1 MNTFNELL
9 MKMSENERMDWIVNA
24 KTSYLNVVL
33 KDCGVKG
40 IANMKKLE
48 KIVMVTKLVVENS
61 VADEDAKRVMDDTV
75 RLKEEIE
82 IRQCYAET
90 IEGILYARYKNKEI
104 TFSELRKV
112 CNAYNIDIPLSY
124 NEKNSTK
131 LVDENCDLFSLYE
144 HHDYDGNVYYSI
156 LDEKYEWENMSL
168 TSYDCRDD
176 DLEVQQFFAR
186 NTVDNGDLQLA
197 CTFDENLNYML
208 CMYKNHKLL
217 GTFVDGDIY
226 DIKVVVDYDDRLNDE
241 DLNTY
246 EELLDLLNE
255 QQEEYCR
262 IVDSDKMS
270 RNELDCTEENADFI
284 VDEKNKKIII
294 LNEELLK

>member
-1 MNTFNELL
+1 MNINKLKA
-9 MKMSENERMDWIVNA
+9 MNENERMAWIVNA
-24 KTSYLNVVL
+24 SNKDLGIVL
-33 KDCGVKG
+33 KNEGVKC
-40 IANMKKLE
+40 ISNMKKLE
-48 KIVMVTKLVVENS
+48 KLAMVVKLVTENS
-61 VADEDAKRVMDDTV
+61 VTDEDAKRIMEDTE

-104 TFSELRKV
+104 TYDELRKT

-124 NEKNSTK
+124 NEKNSIK
-131 LVDENCDLFSLYE
+131 IVDEYCNLFSLYE

-156 LDEKYEWENMSL
+156 LDKKYEWENMSL
-168 TSYDCRDD
+168 TSYDCRNDD
-176 DLEVQQFFAR
+176 WDVQQFFAR

-217 GTFVDGDIY
+217 GAFADGDIY
-226 DIKVVVDYDDRLNDE
+226 DIKVVVDYDDRLTDE
-241 DLNTY
+241 DLDTY

-262 IVDSDKMS
+262 IVDGDKMS
-270 RNELDCTEENADFI
+270 INECTEENADFI

>member
-1 MNTFNELL
+1 MNINKLKA
-9 MKMSENERMDWIVNA
+9 MNENERMAWIVNA
-24 KTSYLNVVL
+24 SNKDLGIVL
-33 KDCGVKG
+33 KNEGVKC
-40 IANMKKLE
+40 ISNMKKLE
-48 KIVMVTKLVVENS
+48 KLAMVVKLVTENS
-61 VADEDAKRVMDDTV
+61 VTDEDVKRIMEDTE

-104 TFSELRKV
+104 TYDELRKT

-131 LVDENCDLFSLYE
+131 LVDENCDLFSWYE

-156 LDEKYEWENMSL
+156 LDKKYEWENMSL
-168 TSYDCRDD
+168 TSYDCRNDD
-176 DLEVQQFFAR
+176 WDVQQFFAR

-217 GTFVDGDIY
+217 GAFADGDIY
-226 DIKVVVDYDDRLNDE
+226 DIKVVVDYDDKLNDE
-241 DLNTY
+241 DLDTY
-246 EELLDLLNE
+246 SELLDLLNE

-262 IVDSDKMS
+262 IVDGDKML
-270 RNELDCTEENADFI
+270 RNECTEENADFI

-294 LNEELLK
+294 LNEALLK

>member
-1 MNTFNELL
+1 MNINKLKAMNEN
-9 MKMSENERMDWIVNA
+9 KRMEWIVNA
-24 KTSYLNVVL
+24 SNKDLGIVL
-33 KDCGVKG
+33 KNEGVKG
-40 IANMKKLE
+40 ISNMKKLE
-48 KIVMVTKLVVENS
+48 KLAMVAQLVVKNS
-61 VADEDAKRVMDDTV
+61 VADEDAKRIMEDTEH
-75 RLKEEIE
+75 LKEEIE

-104 TFSELRKV
+104 TYDELRKT

-124 NEKNSTK
+124 NEKNSIK
-131 LVDENCDLFSLYE
+131 LVDENCDLFSWYE

-156 LDEKYEWENMSL
+156 LDKKYEWENMSL
-168 TSYDCRDD
+168 TSYDCRNDD
-176 DLEVQQFFAR
+176 WDVQQFFAR

-217 GTFVDGDIY
+217 GAFADGDIY
-226 DIKVVVDYDDRLNDE
+226 DIKVVVDYDDRLTDE
-241 DLNTY
+241 DLDAY

-262 IVDSDKMS
+262 IVDGDKMS
-270 RNELDCTEENADFI
+270 KNDCIEENADFI